1 MSGSIGANRI
11 NRLAVEPTV
20 ETYTEQVLKG
30 FPRFSKA
37 GITGSYWA
45 GTKDS
50 HGDIDLVVLIE
61 GDDVKDIKKRF
72 RDYCLEHQFLVPFK
86 AGRNVGKKAQM
97 YGTIVTVE
105 SSQSSPGRDT
115 VQIDNIIVNT
125 PEEYEFVTKF
135 LNLDAARQ
143 CLISAVVRVINQA
156 TVRSFMQKW
165 GIEERELLPNQE
177 YEFVLGQ
184 NKLSLRIVTLDDVN
198 REIDRETIWATSDW
212 KYVNT
217 ILRAVG
223 VGYTHSYQKALSRAA
238 FYFEND
244 SRARRRIL
252 GIINSMINIG
262 PGEVGTPKGKE
273 KYESKRLAEEK
284 LITLFD

>member
-11 NRLAVEPTV
+11 SRLAVEPTV
-20 ETYTEQVLKG
+20 NTYIEQVLKG
-30 FPRFSKA
+30 FPKFVQA

-61 GDDVKDIKKRF
+61 GDDIKDIKKKF
-72 RDYCLEHQFLVPFK
+72 KEYCSEHPYLAPFK
-86 AGRNVGKKAQM
+86 VGRNIGKKAQM

-105 SSQSSPGRDT
+105 SPQSSPGRGT

-125 PEEYEFVTKF
+125 PAEYDFVTKF

-143 CLISAVVRVINQA
+143 CLISAVVRVINQE
-156 TVRSFMQKW
+156 TVRSFMRKW
-165 GIEERELLPNQE
+165 EIEERELLPNQE

-184 NKLSLRIVTLDDVN
+184 NKLSLRIVTLDEVN
-198 REIDRETIWATSDW
+198 REVDRETIWVTSDW

-217 ILRAVG
+217 ILRVVG
-223 VGYTHSYQKALSRAA
+223 VGYNHSYQKALSRVA
-238 FYFEND
+238 FYFED
-244 SRARRRIL
+244 DPRARKRIL
-252 GIINSMINIG
+252 GIINSMINVG

-273 KYESKRLAEEK
+273 KYRSKKKAEEK